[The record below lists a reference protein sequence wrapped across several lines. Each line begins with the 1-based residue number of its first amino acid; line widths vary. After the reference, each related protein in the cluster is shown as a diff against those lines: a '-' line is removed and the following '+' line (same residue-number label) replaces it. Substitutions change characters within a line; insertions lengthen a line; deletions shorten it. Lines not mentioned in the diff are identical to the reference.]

1 MILTILAV
9 IIAFI
14 GAFLETNWADTS
26 LVVALVLIA
35 LSVAWRRKE
44 IF

>member
-9 IIAFI
+9 IIAFT
-14 GAFLETNWADTS
+14 GQLFETNWADTS

-35 LSVAWRRKE
+35 LSIIWRRKE